1 MIGVLLQIL
10 PFFLLIGIGYLAA
23 WTNFFNSE
31 ANEYLTKFVFYFSL
45 SAMLFRFSSNLEIS
59 KLLDIQFGLAY
70 LLGCLTV
77 YSLFMGVALML
88 RKSWS
93 KAAIEGQCAVIGNNG
108 FMAFPILISLMGD
121 VAAAPVLFVLV
132 IDLIVFGSLVVIFIT
147 ADRQGAVSTKALNQV
162 GIGLLKNPM
171 VMAMTLG
178 LLWSASGITLPYS
191 VDEFLRI
198 LGSAA
203 TPCALFV
210 IGASLSTQ
218 SLGRLNTTIWL
229 SFGKLIV
236 HPISVAVFALW
247 VFDVD
252 PFAASV
258 MIATAAM
265 PTAGNI
271 YIVAQHYGVAP
282 TQVSSTI
289 LISTLTSIV
298 TLSIVLGW
306 VLGT

>member
-10 PFFLLIGIGYLAA
+10 PFFLLIGIGYMAA

-147 ADRQGAVSTKALNQV
+147 ADRQGAV
-162 GIGLLKNPM
+162 I
-171 VMAMTLG
+171 
-178 LLWSASGITLPYS
+178 
-191 VDEFLRI
+191 F
-198 LGSAA
+198 
-203 TPCALFV
+203 
-210 IGASLSTQ
+210 
-218 SLGRLNTTIWL
+218 
-229 SFGKLIV
+229 
-236 HPISVAVFALW
+236 
-247 VFDVD
+247 
-252 PFAASV
+252 
-258 MIATAAM
+258 
-265 PTAGNI
+265 
-271 YIVAQHYGVAP
+271 
-282 TQVSSTI
+282 
-289 LISTLTSIV
+289 
-298 TLSIVLGW
+298 
-306 VLGT
+306 